1 MNEQFYQV
9 GGSLPANAKS
19 YIIRDADTQLYKYLK
34 EGKYCYVLNARQ
46 VGKSSLRVHISN
58 KLQYEGYTCIN
69 IDLTSIGS
77 EGVSVDDWYFSFVLY
92 IIDELKLDEDEF
104 IDWWDKNSKLSVV
117 NRFFK
122 VFDKFILRKFN
133 QKIIIFID
141 EIDAVLGIDN
151 FSTDNFFAVIR
162 TLFNYRSEDDR
173 YNNLSFVL
181 FGVATPEDLMSDS
194 ARTPFNIAHSVEIR
208 QFVLSDSYAL
218 VDGLENQN
226 INKKEILERIFEWTS
241 GTPYLTQKILA
252 NISEFPIE
260 SLDDIDEIIQTLFI
274 KENFKEINLSN
285 IQNRIINNNLH
296 NIQMLSLIKQL
307 QFNEVVSFE
316 NCNLACVYLKLSGL
330 AKEENGKLK
339 YRNKIYEVVFNEQ
352 WYKRVRNK
360 IDRPFIKELNKWLD
374 SNRLERDLLR
384 GKQLRNAKYWAKHN
398 QTTNIES
405 EFILH
410 SSHRENRNYLL
421 MLLGIFLIGVGIFY
435 FYHKSTMKSE
445 QEKGCLLS
453 CKIEKPIG
461 KILNDNIIYLKSIQG
476 ESIPLKIKKGKSNYS
491 FIFPTFRKKIILLE
505 VFGKDCGYC
514 FTEAKILNKIRNEYK
529 DYIQIISIQVHN
541 RMSLPEANKI
551 MKDYN
556 IDYPIIEGKDAPGLL
571 FHLEEVYGW
580 KGTLPYILIID
591 NDIAQFSYR
600 GISTYLKIK
609 ESIDTLLVDRNS
621 KE

>member
-1 MNEQFYQV
+1 M
-9 GGSLPANAKS
+9 SAS
-19 YIIRDADTQLYKYLK
+19 
-34 EGKYCYVLNARQ
+34 GKN
-46 VGKSSLRVHISN
+46 I
-58 KLQYEGYTCIN
+58 YENY
-69 IDLTSIGS
+69 
-77 EGVSVDDWYFSFVLY
+77 SFL
-92 IIDELKLDEDEF
+92 
-104 IDWWDKNSKLSVV
+104 
-117 NRFFK
+117 
-122 VFDKFILRKFN
+122 
-133 QKIIIFID
+133 
-141 EIDAVLGIDN
+141 
-151 FSTDNFFAVIR
+151 
-162 TLFNYRSEDDR
+162 EDD
-173 YNNLSFVL
+173 NTF
-181 FGVATPEDLMSDS
+181 
-194 ARTPFNIAHSVEIR
+194 
-208 QFVLSDSYAL
+208 
-218 VDGLENQN
+218 
-226 INKKEILERIFEWTS
+226 
-241 GTPYLTQKILA
+241 
-252 NISEFPIE
+252 
-260 SLDDIDEIIQTLFI
+260 
-274 KENFKEINLSN
+274 EINLSN

-514 FTEAKILNKIRNEYK
+514 FTEAKTLNKIRNEYK
-529 DYIQIISIQVHN
+529 DYLQIISIQAQN

-571 FHLEEVYGW
+571 YHLQEAYGW
-580 KGTLPYILIID
+580 TGVLPYILIID
-591 NDIAQFSYR
+591 NDIAQFSYI
-600 GISTYLKIK
+600 GISTYLETK